1 MQIINFAT
9 LWKGRTVSSIMQDK
23 LTGGEEE
30 QRAVMKQH
38 QLQHG
43 TIIASE

>member
-1 MQIINFAT
+1 
-9 LWKGRTVSSIMQDK
+9 MQDK

-30 QRAVMKQH
+30 QRAAMKQQ